1 MNVLMYLNRYPGYG
15 GIEIVT
21 AHLSNYLV
29 THGVNVSILSFTS
42 QAEELLA
49 ARLSGKVK
57 AYHVDASGGK
67 AATVNAIKVV
77 LTKEKIGIVVFQ
89 DSYAPIEGYLL
100 EAMRGTGI
108 KLCTVEH
115 NVPDCAVRALR
126 QDYSDRLK
134 PYPTKA
140 WLSYP
145 IRLLKIKSQ
154 IKKRHRHLCDVSDK
168 YVLLSAKFYAVL
180 EKLTGSLDRGKVTHI
195 NNPITIKPPSG
206 VPFAKEKIC
215 LFCGRLSKQKG
226 IKYLVEIWSEIER
239 RGTDWTLVVV
249 GDGPLSQLLRNEIQ
263 KRGLKNIK
271 MEGFQSDTSAYYTKA
286 SILCMSSIFEG
297 WMLTLVEAMVYGC
310 VPITFNSYEAASD
323 IIIDGENGFL
333 VKPFDVMSYANKL
346 EALMKDTQ
354 QLGRISRQAT
364 VSSKRFAID
373 RIGPKW
379 IELFNSLKAMPKP

>member
-21 AHLSNYLV
+21 TYLSNYLV
-29 THGVNVSILSFTS
+29 AHGINVSILSFTS
-42 QAEELLA
+42 QAEKLLA
-49 ARLSGKVK
+49 ACLCDKVNV
-57 AYHVDASGGK
+57 YHVEASGSK
-67 AATVNAIKVV
+67 TASADAIKTV
-77 LTKEKIGIVVFQ
+77 LAKEEIDIVVFQ
-89 DSYAPIEGYLL
+89 DSYAPIEGYLI
-100 EAMRGTGI
+100 EALQGTDI

-115 NVPDCAVRALR
+115 NVPDCAVRVLKQA
-126 QDYSDRLK
+126 YSDRLK

-168 YVLLSAKFYAVL
+168 YVLLSAKFYTVL
-180 EKLTGSLDRGKVTHI
+180 EKLIGSLDKAKVTHI
-195 NNPITIKPPSG
+195 NNPITIKTPAG
-206 VPFAKEKIC
+206 TLFAKEKIC

-249 GDGPLSQLLRNEIQ
+249 GDGSLNQYLREEI
-263 KRGLKNIK
+263 KMRGLKNIR
-271 MEGFQSDTSAYYTKA
+271 MDGYQADTAAYYAKA
-286 SILCMSSIFEG
+286 SILCMASIFEG

-323 IIIDGENGFL
+323 IITDGENGFL
-333 VKPFDVMSYANKL
+333 IKPFNVMSYANTL
-346 EALMKDTQ
+346 QALMEDKT
-354 QLGRISRQAT
+354 LFEKMSRQAM
-364 VSSKRFAID
+364 VSSDRFAING
-373 RIGPKW
+373 IGPKW
-379 IELFNSLKAMPKP
+379 IELFNSLKSNT